1 MSTDKTLRSKESQVS
16 DLCHQYSYRYMP
28 MMYWSFKPFIFI
40 APRILRGGLKL
51 QTVPHEKVRRC
62 QKCVPPLCPPPHWLA
77 KHQRP
82 ELILCEAGPA
92 PPPHRR
98 DHLPNPPPVAQT
110 QLQQLVQ
117 RWPDI
122 DEVSQQTPLMA
133 FHVTTA
139 GSSVFVHCDYL
150 SGHRGKV
157 KLSRLC
163 FIFTCLNSLWMILV
177 YELIKKGLWK
187 IEGRLSEVAA
197 LSCDSAGFKVSPAEH
212 KKGSRKGQTR
222 ANQIQ
227 ICSGFL
233 VEGSLYDP
241 L

>member
-1 MSTDKTLRSKESQVS
+1 MKKSE
-16 DLCHQYSYRYMP
+16 
-28 MMYWSFKPFIFI
+28 
-40 APRILRGGLKL
+40 G
-51 QTVPHEKVRRC
+51 VRN
-62 QKCVPPLCPPPHWLA
+62 VFPLCAPH
-77 KHQRP
+77 P
-82 ELILCEAGPA
+82 TG
-92 PPPHRR
+92 
-98 DHLPNPPPVAQT
+98 LPNTKGQNWFCVKRDQLRPPIGEITCLTPPPVAQT